1 GLLYIMSKSIPMT
14 EFDMITQPD
23 YIQLLKAILPFMEYN
38 MQRRIST
45 LIRTSELKNTIR
57 FYNSPINCNIFKSCC
72 NSSGINFNTPI
83 SEILGNEQLINTVT
97 TYCSGN
103 IVNMINTYRNL
114 NKMSDMFNMMDI
126 FNNIS
131 SNNDEICNNKNN
143 NYENKNDE
151 SNNDENNNDKSNS
164 NSFLNASDML
174 GNIMNSSQRD
184 LYNEYIRQLDSL
196 DFNVSQNESR

>member
-1 GLLYIMSKSIPMT
+1 MSKSIPMT

-38 MQRRIST
+38 MQRSIST

-57 FYNSPINCNIFKSCC
+57 FYSSPVNCNVFKSCC

-83 SEILGNEQLINTVT
+83 SEILGNEQLINTVK

-103 IVNMINTYRNL
+103 IVNMINTYRNI

-126 FNNIS
+126 FNNS
-131 SNNDEICNNKNN
+131 SSNNSSNNNDEIHNDKNN
-143 NYENKNDE
+143 NDG
-151 SNNDENNNDKSNS
+151 NNNYKSNS
-164 NSFLNASDML
+164 SINASDML
-174 GNIMNSSQRD
+174 GNIMNSNQKD
-184 LYNEYIRQLDSL
+184 LYNEYIKQLDSL

>member
-1 GLLYIMSKSIPMT
+1 
-14 EFDMITQPD
+14 
-23 YIQLLKAILPFMEYN
+23 
-38 MQRRIST
+38 MQRSIST

-57 FYNSPINCNIFKSCC
+57 FYSSPVNCNIFKSCC

-83 SEILGNEQLINTVT
+83 SEILGNEQLINTVK

-126 FNNIS
+126 FNNSSSNNSS
-131 SNNDEICNNKNN
+131 SNNDEIHNDKNN
-143 NYENKNDE
+143 NDG
-151 SNNDENNNDKSNS
+151 NNNYKSNS
-164 NSFLNASDML
+164 SINTSDML
-174 GNIMNSSQRD
+174 GNIMNSSQKD
-184 LYNEYIRQLDSL
+184 LYNEYIKQLDSL

>member
-1 GLLYIMSKSIPMT
+1 MSKSIPMT

>member
-1 GLLYIMSKSIPMT
+1 MSKSIPMT

-38 MQRRIST
+38 MQRSIST

-57 FYNSPINCNIFKSCC
+57 FYSSPINCNIFKSCC

-83 SEILGNEQLINTVT
+83 SEILGNEQLINTVK

-126 FNNIS
+126 FNNSSSNNSS
-131 SNNDEICNNKNN
+131 SNNDEIHNDKNN
-143 NYENKNDE
+143 NDG
-151 SNNDENNNDKSNS
+151 NNNYKSNS
-164 NSFLNASDML
+164 NSSINASDML
-174 GNIMNSSQRD
+174 GNIMNSNQKD
-184 LYNEYIRQLDSL
+184 LYNEYIKQLDSL

>member
-1 GLLYIMSKSIPMT
+1 MSKSIPMT

-103 IVNMINTYRNL
+103 IVNMINTYRNI

-126 FNNIS
+126 FNNS
-131 SNNDEICNNKNN
+131 SSNNSSNNNDEIHNDKNN
-143 NYENKNDE
+143 NDG
-151 SNNDENNNDKSNS
+151 NNNYKSNS
-164 NSFLNASDML
+164 SINTSDML
-174 GNIMNSSQRD
+174 GNIMNSSQKD
-184 LYNEYIRQLDSL
+184 LYNEYIKQLDSL

>member
-1 GLLYIMSKSIPMT
+1 MSKSIPMT

-23 YIQLLKAILPFMEYN
+23 YIQLLKAILPFMDYN
-38 MQRRIST
+38 MQRSIST

-57 FYNSPINCNIFKSCC
+57 FYSSPVNCNIFKSCC

-83 SEILGNEQLINTVT
+83 SEILGNEQLINTVK

-126 FNNIS
+126 FNNSSSNNSS
-131 SNNDEICNNKNN
+131 SNNDEIHNDKNN
-143 NYENKNDE
+143 NDG
-151 SNNDENNNDKSNS
+151 NNNYKSNS
-164 NSFLNASDML
+164 SINTSDML
-174 GNIMNSSQRD
+174 GNIMNSNQKD
-184 LYNEYIRQLDSL
+184 LYNEYIKQLDSL

>member
-1 GLLYIMSKSIPMT
+1 MSKSIPMT

-38 MQRRIST
+38 MQRSIST

-57 FYNSPINCNIFKSCC
+57 FYSSPVNCNIFKSCC

-83 SEILGNEQLINTVT
+83 SEILGNEQLINTVK

-126 FNNIS
+126 FNNS
-131 SNNDEICNNKNN
+131 SSNNSSNNNDEIHNDKNN
-143 NYENKNDE
+143 NDG
-151 SNNDENNNDKSNS
+151 NNNYKSNS
-164 NSFLNASDML
+164 SINTSDML
-174 GNIMNSSQRD
+174 GNIMNSNQKD
-184 LYNEYIRQLDSL
+184 LYNEYIKQLDSL

>member
-1 GLLYIMSKSIPMT
+1 MSKSIPMT

-38 MQRRIST
+38 MQRSIST

-57 FYNSPINCNIFKSCC
+57 FYSSPVNCNIFKSCC

-83 SEILGNEQLINTVT
+83 SEILGNEQLINTVK

-126 FNNIS
+126 FNNSSSNNSS
-131 SNNDEICNNKNN
+131 SNNDEIHNDKNN
-143 NYENKNDE
+143 NDG
-151 SNNDENNNDKSNS
+151 NNNYKSNS
-164 NSFLNASDML
+164 SINTSDML
-174 GNIMNSSQRD
+174 GNIMNSSQKD
-184 LYNEYIRQLDSL
+184 LYNEYIKQLDSL

>member
-1 GLLYIMSKSIPMT
+1 MSKSIPMT

-23 YIQLLKAILPFMEYN
+23 YIQLLS
-38 MQRRIST
+38 IST

-57 FYNSPINCNIFKSCC
+57 FYSSPVNCNIFKSCC

-83 SEILGNEQLINTVT
+83 SEILGNEQLINTVK

-126 FNNIS
+126 FNNSS
-131 SNNDEICNNKNN
+131 SNNDEIHNDKNN
-143 NYENKNDE
+143 NDG
-151 SNNDENNNDKSNS
+151 NNNYKSNS
-164 NSFLNASDML
+164 SINTSDML
-174 GNIMNSSQRD
+174 GNIMNSSQKD
-184 LYNEYIRQLDSL
+184 LYNEYIKQLDSL
-196 DFNVSQNESR
+196 DFNVRQNESR

>member
-1 GLLYIMSKSIPMT
+1 MSKSIPMT

-38 MQRRIST
+38 MQCSIST
-45 LIRTSELKNTIR
+45 LIRTSELKNTMR
-57 FYNSPINCNIFKSCC
+57 FYSSPVNCNIFKSCC

-83 SEILGNEQLINTVT
+83 SEILGNEQLINTVK

-126 FNNIS
+126 FNNSSSNNSS
-131 SNNDEICNNKNN
+131 SNNDEIHNDKNN
-143 NYENKNDE
+143 NDG
-151 SNNDENNNDKSNS
+151 NNNYKSNS
-164 NSFLNASDML
+164 SINTSDML
-174 GNIMNSSQRD
+174 GNIMNSSQKD
-184 LYNEYIRQLDSL
+184 LYNEYIKQLDSL

>member
-1 GLLYIMSKSIPMT
+1 MSKSIPMT

-38 MQRRIST
+38 MQRSIST

-57 FYNSPINCNIFKSCC
+57 FYSSPVNCNIFKSCC

-83 SEILGNEQLINTVT
+83 SEILGNEQLINTVK

-126 FNNIS
+126 FNNSSSNNSSSNNSS
-131 SNNDEICNNKNN
+131 SNNDEIHNDKNN
-143 NYENKNDE
+143 NDG
-151 SNNDENNNDKSNS
+151 NNNYKSNS
-164 NSFLNASDML
+164 NINTSDML
-174 GNIMNSSQRD
+174 GNIMNSSQKD
-184 LYNEYIRQLDSL
+184 LYNEYIKQLDSL

>member
-1 GLLYIMSKSIPMT
+1 MSKSMPMT

-83 SEILGNEQLINTVT
+83 SEILGNEQLINTVK

-126 FNNIS
+126 FNNS
-131 SNNDEICNNKNN
+131 SSNNSSNNNDEIHNDEINNDNNNNDKNN
-143 NYENKNDE
+143 NY
-151 SNNDENNNDKSNS
+151 KSNS
-164 NSFLNASDML
+164 NSSINASDML
-174 GNIMNSSQRD
+174 GNIMNSSQKD
-184 LYNEYIRQLDSL
+184 LYNEYIKQLDSL

>member
-1 GLLYIMSKSIPMT
+1 MSKSIPMT

-38 MQRRIST
+38 MQRSIST

-57 FYNSPINCNIFKSCC
+57 FYSSPVNCNIFKSCC

-83 SEILGNEQLINTVT
+83 SEILGNEQLINTVK

-114 NKMSDMFNMMDI
+114 SKMSDMFNMMDI
-126 FNNIS
+126 FNNSSSNNSS
-131 SNNDEICNNKNN
+131 SNNDEIHNDKNN
-143 NYENKNDE
+143 NDG
-151 SNNDENNNDKSNS
+151 NNNYKSNS
-164 NSFLNASDML
+164 SINTSDML
-174 GNIMNSSQRD
+174 GNIMNSNQKD
-184 LYNEYIRQLDSL
+184 LYNEYIKQLDSL

>member
-1 GLLYIMSKSIPMT
+1 MSKSIPMT

-38 MQRRIST
+38 MQRSIST

-57 FYNSPINCNIFKSCC
+57 FYSSPVNCNIFKSCC

-83 SEILGNEQLINTVT
+83 SEILGNEQLINTVK

-126 FNNIS
+126 FNNSSSNNSS
-131 SNNDEICNNKNN
+131 SNNDEIHNDKNN
-143 NYENKNDE
+143 NDG
-151 SNNDENNNDKSNS
+151 NNNYKSKSSINT
-164 NSFLNASDML
+164 SDML
-174 GNIMNSSQRD
+174 GNIMNSSQKD
-184 LYNEYIRQLDSL
+184 LYNEYIKQLDSL

>member
-1 GLLYIMSKSIPMT
+1 MSKSIPMT

-38 MQRRIST
+38 MQRSIST

-57 FYNSPINCNIFKSCC
+57 FYSSPVNCNIFKSCC

-83 SEILGNEQLINTVT
+83 SEILGNEQLINTVK

-126 FNNIS
+126 FNNSSSNNSSSNNSS
-131 SNNDEICNNKNN
+131 SNNDEIHNDKNN
-143 NYENKNDE
+143 NDG
-151 SNNDENNNDKSNS
+151 NNNYKSNS
-164 NSFLNASDML
+164 SINTSDML
-174 GNIMNSSQRD
+174 GNIMNSSQKD
-184 LYNEYIRQLDSL
+184 LYNEYIKQLDSL

>member
-1 GLLYIMSKSIPMT
+1 MSKSIPMT

-38 MQRRIST
+38 MQRSIST

-57 FYNSPINCNIFKSCC
+57 FYSSPVNCNIFKSCC
-72 NSSGINFNTPI
+72 NSSGVKFNTPI
-83 SEILGNEQLINTVT
+83 SEILGNEQLINTVK

-126 FNNIS
+126 FNNSSSNNSS
-131 SNNDEICNNKNN
+131 SNNDEIHNDKNN
-143 NYENKNDE
+143 NDG
-151 SNNDENNNDKSNS
+151 NNNYKSNS
-164 NSFLNASDML
+164 SINTSDML
-174 GNIMNSSQRD
+174 GNIMNSSQKD
-184 LYNEYIRQLDSL
+184 LYNEYIKQLDSL

>member
-1 GLLYIMSKSIPMT
+1 MSKSIPMT

-38 MQRRIST
+38 MQRSIST

-57 FYNSPINCNIFKSCC
+57 FYSSPVNCNVFKSCC

-83 SEILGNEQLINTVT
+83 SEILGNEQLINTVK

-103 IVNMINTYRNL
+103 IVNMINTYRNI

-126 FNNIS
+126 FNNS
-131 SNNDEICNNKNN
+131 SSNNSSNNNDEIHNDEINNDNNNNDKNN
-143 NYENKNDE
+143 NY
-151 SNNDENNNDKSNS
+151 KSNS
-164 NSFLNASDML
+164 NSSINASDML
-174 GNIMNSSQRD
+174 GNIMNSSQKD
-184 LYNEYIRQLDSL
+184 LYNEYIKQLDSL

>member
-1 GLLYIMSKSIPMT
+1 MSKSIPMT

-38 MQRRIST
+38 MQRSIST
-45 LIRTSELKNTIR
+45 LIRTSELRNTIR
-57 FYNSPINCNIFKSCC
+57 FYSSPVNCNIFKSCC

-83 SEILGNEQLINTVT
+83 SEILGNEQLINTVK

-126 FNNIS
+126 FNNSSSNNSS
-131 SNNDEICNNKNN
+131 SNNDEIHNDKNN
-143 NYENKNDE
+143 NDG
-151 SNNDENNNDKSNS
+151 NNNYKSNS
-164 NSFLNASDML
+164 SINTSDML
-174 GNIMNSSQRD
+174 GNIMNSSQKD
-184 LYNEYIRQLDSL
+184 LYNEYIKQLDSL

>member
-1 GLLYIMSKSIPMT
+1 MSKSIPMT

-38 MQRRIST
+38 MQRSIST

-57 FYNSPINCNIFKSCC
+57 FYSSPVNCNIFKSCC

-83 SEILGNEQLINTVT
+83 SEILGNEQLINTVK

-114 NKMSDMFNMMDI
+114 NKISDMFNMMDI
-126 FNNIS
+126 FNNS
-131 SNNDEICNNKNN
+131 SSNNSSNNNDEIHNDKNN
-143 NYENKNDE
+143 NDG
-151 SNNDENNNDKSNS
+151 NNNYKSNS
-164 NSFLNASDML
+164 SINTSDML
-174 GNIMNSSQRD
+174 GNIMNSNQKD
-184 LYNEYIRQLDSL
+184 LYNEYIKQLDSL

>member
-1 GLLYIMSKSIPMT
+1 MSKSIPMT

-131 SNNDEICNNKNN
+131 SNNDE
-143 NYENKNDE
+143 
-151 SNNDENNNDKSNS
+151 NNNDKSNS

>member
-1 GLLYIMSKSIPMT
+1 MSKSIPMT

-38 MQRRIST
+38 MQRSIST

-57 FYNSPINCNIFKSCC
+57 FYSSPVNCNIFKSCC

-83 SEILGNEQLINTVT
+83 SEILGNEQLINTVK

-126 FNNIS
+126 FNNS
-131 SNNDEICNNKNN
+131 SSNNSSNNNDEIHNDKNN
-143 NYENKNDE
+143 NDG
-151 SNNDENNNDKSNS
+151 NNNYKSNS
-164 NSFLNASDML
+164 NSSINTSDML
-174 GNIMNSSQRD
+174 GNIMNSSQKD
-184 LYNEYIRQLDSL
+184 LYNEYIKQLDSL

>member
-1 GLLYIMSKSIPMT
+1 MSKSIPMT

-23 YIQLLKAILPFMEYN
+23 YNQLLKAILPFMEYN
-38 MQRRIST
+38 MQRSIST
-45 LIRTSELKNTIR
+45 LIRTSELKNTMR
-57 FYNSPINCNIFKSCC
+57 FYSSPVNCNIFKSCC

-83 SEILGNEQLINTVT
+83 SEILGNEQLINTVK

-126 FNNIS
+126 FNNSSSNNSS
-131 SNNDEICNNKNN
+131 SNNDEIHNDKNN
-143 NYENKNDE
+143 NDG
-151 SNNDENNNDKSNS
+151 NNNYKSNS
-164 NSFLNASDML
+164 SINTSDML
-174 GNIMNSSQRD
+174 GNIMNSSQKD
-184 LYNEYIRQLDSL
+184 LYNEYIKQLDSL

>member
-1 GLLYIMSKSIPMT
+1 MSKSIPMT

-23 YIQLLKAILPFMEYN
+23 YIQLLKAIIPFMEYN
-38 MQRRIST
+38 MQRSIST

-57 FYNSPINCNIFKSCC
+57 FYSSPVNCNIFKSCC

-83 SEILGNEQLINTVT
+83 SEILGNEQLINTVK

-126 FNNIS
+126 FNNSSSNNSS
-131 SNNDEICNNKNN
+131 SNNDEIHNDEINNDNNNNDKNN
-143 NYENKNDE
+143 NY
-151 SNNDENNNDKSNS
+151 KSNS
-164 NSFLNASDML
+164 NSSINASDML
-174 GNIMNSSQRD
+174 GNIMNSNQKD
-184 LYNEYIRQLDSL
+184 LYNEYIKQLDSL

>member
-1 GLLYIMSKSIPMT
+1 MSKSIPMT

-126 FNNIS
+126 FNNS
-131 SNNDEICNNKNN
+131 SSNNSSNNNDEIHNDKNN
-143 NYENKNDE
+143 NDG
-151 SNNDENNNDKSNS
+151 NNNYKSNS
-164 NSFLNASDML
+164 SINTSDML
-174 GNIMNSSQRD
+174 GNIMNSNQKD
-184 LYNEYIRQLDSL
+184 LYNEYIKQLDSL

>member
-1 GLLYIMSKSIPMT
+1 MSKSIPMT

-38 MQRRIST
+38 MQRNIST

-57 FYNSPINCNIFKSCC
+57 FYSSPVNCNIFKSCC

-83 SEILGNEQLINTVT
+83 SEILGNEQLINTVK

-126 FNNIS
+126 FNNSSSNNSS
-131 SNNDEICNNKNN
+131 SNNDEIHNDKNN
-143 NYENKNDE
+143 NDG
-151 SNNDENNNDKSNS
+151 NNNYKSNS
-164 NSFLNASDML
+164 SINTSDML
-174 GNIMNSSQRD
+174 GNIMNSNQKD
-184 LYNEYIRQLDSL
+184 LYNEYIKQLDSL

>member
-1 GLLYIMSKSIPMT
+1 MSKSIPMT

-38 MQRRIST
+38 MQRSIST
-45 LIRTSELKNTIR
+45 LIRTSELKNTMR
-57 FYNSPINCNIFKSCC
+57 FYSSPVNCNIFKSCC

-83 SEILGNEQLINTVT
+83 SEILGNEQLINTVK

-114 NKMSDMFNMMDI
+114 HKMSDMFNMMDI
-126 FNNIS
+126 FNNSSSNNSS
-131 SNNDEICNNKNN
+131 SNNDEIHNDKNN
-143 NYENKNDE
+143 NDG
-151 SNNDENNNDKSNS
+151 NNNYKSNS
-164 NSFLNASDML
+164 SINTSDML
-174 GNIMNSSQRD
+174 GNIMNSSQKD
-184 LYNEYIRQLDSL
+184 LYNEYIKQLDSL

>member
-1 GLLYIMSKSIPMT
+1 MSKSIPMT

-38 MQRRIST
+38 MQRSIST
-45 LIRTSELKNTIR
+45 LIRTSELKNTMR
-57 FYNSPINCNIFKSCC
+57 FYSSPVNCNIFKSCC

-83 SEILGNEQLINTVT
+83 SEILGNEQLINTVK

-126 FNNIS
+126 FNNSSSNNSS
-131 SNNDEICNNKNN
+131 SNNDEIHNDKNN
-143 NYENKNDE
+143 NDG
-151 SNNDENNNDKSNS
+151 NNNYKSNS
-164 NSFLNASDML
+164 SINTSDML
-174 GNIMNSSQRD
+174 GNIMNSNQKD
-184 LYNEYIRQLDSL
+184 LYNEYIKQLDSL

>member
-1 GLLYIMSKSIPMT
+1 MSKSIPMT

-57 FYNSPINCNIFKSCC
+57 FYSSPVNCNIFKSCC

-83 SEILGNEQLINTVT
+83 SEILGNAQLINTVK

-103 IVNMINTYRNL
+103 IVNMINTYRNI

-126 FNNIS
+126 FNNSSSNNSS
-131 SNNDEICNNKNN
+131 SNNDEIHNDKNN
-143 NYENKNDE
+143 NDG
-151 SNNDENNNDKSNS
+151 NNNYKSNS
-164 NSFLNASDML
+164 SINTSDML
-174 GNIMNSSQRD
+174 GNIMNSNQKD
-184 LYNEYIRQLDSL
+184 LYNEYIKQLDSL

>member
-1 GLLYIMSKSIPMT
+1 MSKSIPMT

-38 MQRRIST
+38 MQRSIST

-57 FYNSPINCNIFKSCC
+57 FYSSPVNCNIFKSYC

-83 SEILGNEQLINTVT
+83 SEILGNEQLINTVK

-126 FNNIS
+126 FNNSSSNNSS
-131 SNNDEICNNKNN
+131 SNNDEIHNDKNN
-143 NYENKNDE
+143 NDG
-151 SNNDENNNDKSNS
+151 NNNYKSNS
-164 NSFLNASDML
+164 SINTSDML
-174 GNIMNSSQRD
+174 GNIMNSSQKD
-184 LYNEYIRQLDSL
+184 LYNEYIKQLDSL